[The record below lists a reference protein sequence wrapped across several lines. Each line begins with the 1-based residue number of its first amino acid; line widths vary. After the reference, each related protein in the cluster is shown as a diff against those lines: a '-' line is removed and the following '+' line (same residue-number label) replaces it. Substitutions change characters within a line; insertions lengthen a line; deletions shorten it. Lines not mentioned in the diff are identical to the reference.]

1 MAPEKPGQSL
11 GRRSYC
17 PDQSGCEPEMTTP
30 NSGSPVAVN
39 KWLVTIAVM
48 AGTFMEIVDTTVVN
62 VALPQIA
69 GSLAAS
75 VDETTWILTAYL
87 VSNAIIL
94 PITGWLSALFG
105 RKRFLI
111 LCMALFTVSSML
123 CGMATSLGMLII
135 FRIIQGVGGGALQ
148 PISQAILL
156 ETFPVQERGMAMA
169 IWGIGVI
176 IAPIVGPVMGG
187 WVTDN
192 LTWRWAFYI
201 NLPVGLLSLILTW
214 LFIFDPDY
222 IRRQRAG
229 SIDYWGLGFLIVG
242 LGALQVVLDKGER
255 EDWFSSAFITQLAII
270 AVVALGV
277 LIYHEL
283 KTRHPVV
290 DLRLFKERNYAAGVT
305 IMFFFGF
312 VLYGSIMLLPLFLQ
326 TLMGYD
332 ATLAGWALA
341 FGGIG
346 SLLIMPVVGRLT
358 MVMDSRKIV
367 FVGLL
372 INAYAVYLMSGY
384 TTGIDFYHAWWPR
397 FVQGFGLGATFVSL
411 TTLTM
416 SRIPQEK
423 MGNAAGIFNLSRNL
437 GGSFGIATAT
447 TLLAR
452 RSQFHQ
458 SRLVEHLTPLSQ
470 PFNDWQ
476 QRLSQVLPDLGT
488 DWQWW
493 NTPEA
498 MAGLY
503 QEVLRQA
510 KMLAF
515 CDDYWFFTIVF
526 LCLLPLVFLMRRGP
540 KPAVAEEP
548 GIEPLP

>member
-1 MAPEKPGQSL
+1 MSTA
-11 GRRSYC
+11 
-17 PDQSGCEPEMTTP
+17 D
-30 NSGSPVAVN
+30 NGSPIAVN
-39 KWLVTIAVM
+39 KWLITIAVM

-62 VALPQIA
+62 VALPHIA
-69 GSLAAS
+69 GSLAS
-75 VDETTWILTAYL
+75 SEDETTWILTAYL

-94 PITGWLSALFG
+94 PITGWLSVLFG
-105 RKRFLI
+105 RKRFLL
-111 LCMALFTVSSML
+111 LCLTLFTCSSML
-123 CGMATSLGMLII
+123 CGAATSLGILIV
-135 FRIIQGVGGGALQ
+135 FRIFQGVGGGALQ

-156 ETFPVQERGMAMA
+156 ETFPVEERGMAMA
-169 IWGIGVI
+169 LWGIGVV

-201 NLPVGLLSLILTW
+201 NLPVGLFSLILTY
-214 LFIFDPDY
+214 LFIFDPEY
-222 IRRQRAG
+222 LKRQRAG
-229 SIDYWGLGFLIVG
+229 SIDYWGLGLLIVG

-255 EDWFSSAFITQLAII
+255 EDWFSSAFITRLVIVAL
-270 AVVALGV
+270 VALGV

-290 DLRLFKERNYAAGVT
+290 DLRLFKERNYASGVT

-312 VLYGSIMLLPLFLQ
+312 VLYGTVMLLPLFLQ

-341 FGGIG
+341 FGGVG
-346 SLLIMPVVGRLT
+346 SLMIMPVVGRLT

-372 INAYAVYLMSGY
+372 INAYAVYLMGLY
-384 TTGIDFYHAWWPR
+384 NTTIDFYHAWWPR
-397 FVQGFGLGATFVSL
+397 FIQGFGLGATFVSL

-416 SRIPQEK
+416 SRISQEK
-423 MGNAAGIFNLSRNL
+423 MGNATGIFNLMRNL

-447 TLLAR
+447 TLLSR
-452 RSQFHQ
+452 RTQFHQ

-476 QRLSQVLPDLGT
+476 RQMSQALPELGFN
-488 DWQWW
+488 WQWW
-493 NTPEA
+493 SAPEA
-498 MAGLY
+498 MGGLY
-503 QEVLRQA
+503 GEALRQA
-510 KMLAF
+510 RMLAF

-526 LCLLPLVFLMRRGP
+526 LCLLPLVFLMRRSP
-540 KPAVAEEP
+540 KPDPIGAPSRQA
-548 GIEPLP
+548 LS

>member
-1 MAPEKPGQSL
+1 
-11 GRRSYC
+11 
-17 PDQSGCEPEMTTP
+17 MTTP
-30 NSGSPVAVN
+30 NHGSPVEVN

-62 VALPQIA
+62 VALPHIA
-69 GSLAAS
+69 GSLASS

-87 VSNAIIL
+87 VSNAVIL

-105 RKRFLI
+105 RKRFLM
-111 LCMALFTVSSML
+111 LCITIFTVSSML
-123 CGMATSLGMLII
+123 CGMATNLGMLIF
-135 FRIIQGVGGGALQ
+135 FRVIQGAGGGALQ

-156 ETFPVQERGMAMA
+156 ETFPVEERGMAMA
-169 IWGIGVI
+169 LWGIGVI

-201 NLPVGLLSLILTW
+201 NLPIGLISLILTL
-214 LFIFDPDY
+214 LFIFDPAY

-229 SIDYWGLGFLIVG
+229 SIDYWGLGLLIVA

-255 EDWFSSAFITQLAII
+255 DDWFSSAFITRLAII
-270 AVVALGV
+270 AVVGLII

-290 DLRLFKERNYAAGVT
+290 DLRLFKERNYASGVT
-305 IMFFFGF
+305 IMFFFGY
-312 VLYGSIMLLPLFLQ
+312 VLYGSIMLLPLYLQ
-326 TLMGYD
+326 TIMGYD

-346 SLLIMPVVGRLT
+346 SLMIMPVVGRLT
-358 MVMDSRKIV
+358 MVVDSRKII

-372 INAYAVYLMSGY
+372 LNAYAVYLMSGY
-384 TTGIDFYHAWWPR
+384 TTNVDFFHAWWPR

-416 SRIPQEK
+416 SRISQEK
-423 MGNAAGIFNLSRNL
+423 MGNATGIFNLMRNL

-447 TLLAR
+447 TLLSR

-458 SRLVEHLTPLSQ
+458 SRLVEHLTPLAQ

-476 QRLSQVLPDLGT
+476 HHLSQALPNLGNN
-488 DWQWW
+488 WQWW
-493 NTPEA
+493 NAPQA
-498 MAGLY
+498 MASLY
-503 QEVLRQA
+503 HEAGRQA
-510 KMLAF
+510 QMLAF

-526 LCLLPLVFLMRRGP
+526 LCLLPLAFLMRRSP
-540 KPAVAEEP
+540 KPVAEAET
-548 GIEPLP
+548 GVEVLP

>member
-1 MAPEKPGQSL
+1 MNFGN
-11 GRRSYC
+11 
-17 PDQSGCEPEMTTP
+17 
-30 NSGSPVAVN
+30 NSQTQEVN

-62 VALPQIA
+62 VALPHIA
-69 GSLAAS
+69 GSLASS

-87 VSNAIIL
+87 VSNAVVL

-105 RKRFLI
+105 RKRFLM
-111 LCMALFTVSSML
+111 LCITIFTVSSML
-123 CGMATSLGMLII
+123 CGMATNLGMLIV
-135 FRIIQGVGGGALQ
+135 FRVIQGAGGGALQ

-156 ETFPVQERGMAMA
+156 ETFPVEERGMAMA
-169 IWGIGVI
+169 LWGIGVI

-201 NLPVGLLSLILTW
+201 NLPIGILSLLMTF

-222 IRRQRAG
+222 IRAQRAG
-229 SIDYWGLGFLIVG
+229 SIDYWGLGLLVVG

-255 EDWFSSAFITQLAII
+255 DDWFSSAFITRLAII
-270 AVVALGV
+270 AVVALII

-290 DLRLFKERNYAAGVT
+290 DLRLFKERNYASGVT
-305 IMFFFGF
+305 IMFFFGY

-326 TLMGYD
+326 TIMGYD

-346 SLLIMPVVGRLT
+346 SLMIMPVVGRLT

-372 INAYAVYLMSGY
+372 LNAWAVYLMSQY
-384 TTGIDFYHAWWPR
+384 NTDINFFHAWFPR
-397 FVQGFGLGATFVSL
+397 FIQGFGLGSTFVSL

-416 SRIPQEK
+416 SRISQEK
-423 MGNAAGIFNLSRNL
+423 MGNATGIFNLMRNL

-447 TLLAR
+447 TLLVR

-458 SRLVEHLTPLSQ
+458 SRLVEHLTPLAQ
-470 PFNDWQ
+470 PFTNWQ
-476 QRLSQVLPDLGT
+476 HNLSQALPDLGT
-488 DWQWW
+488 NWQWW
-493 NTPEA
+493 NVPQA
-498 MAGLY
+498 MASLY
-503 QEVLRQA
+503 QETVRQA
-510 KMLAF
+510 QMLAF
-515 CDDYWFFTIVF
+515 SDDYWFFTIVF
-526 LCLLPLVFLMRRGP
+526 LCLLPLAFLMRRIP
-540 KPAVAEEP
+540 KAAVAKEP
-548 GIEPLP
+548 GIEALP

>member
-1 MAPEKPGQSL
+1 
-11 GRRSYC
+11 
-17 PDQSGCEPEMTTP
+17 MTTP
-30 NSGSPVAVN
+30 NGSPMAVN

-62 VALPQIA
+62 VALPHIA
-69 GSLAAS
+69 GSLASS

-87 VSNAIIL
+87 VSNAVIL

-105 RKRFLI
+105 RKRFLM
-111 LCMALFTVSSML
+111 LCIALFTISSML
-123 CGMATSLGMLII
+123 CGAATNLGELIV
-135 FRIIQGVGGGALQ
+135 FRIIQGAGGGALQ

-156 ETFPVQERGMAMA
+156 ETFPVEERGMAMA
-169 IWGIGVI
+169 LWGIGVI

-201 NLPVGLLSLILTW
+201 NLPIGLISLVLTM
-214 LFIFDPDY
+214 LFVFDPDY

-229 SIDYWGLGFLIVG
+229 SIDYWGLGLLIVG

-255 EDWFSSAFITQLAII
+255 DDWFSSAFITRLAII

-290 DLRLFKERNYAAGVT
+290 DLRLFKERNYASGTT

-326 TLMGYD
+326 TIMGYD

-346 SLLIMPVVGRLT
+346 SIMIMPVVGRLT
-358 MVMDSRKIV
+358 MVMDSRKII
-367 FVGLL
+367 FVGLIL
-372 INAYAVYLMSGY
+372 NAYAVYLMSQY
-384 TTGIDFYHAWWPR
+384 NTTIDFYHAWFPR
-397 FVQGFGLGATFVSL
+397 FIQGFGLGATFVSL

-416 SRIPQEK
+416 SRISQEK
-423 MGNAAGIFNLSRNL
+423 MGNATGIFNLMRNL

-447 TLLAR
+447 TLLSR

-470 PFNDWQ
+470 SFNNWQ
-476 QRLSQVLPDLGT
+476 QQLSQALPDLGAN
-488 DWQWW
+488 WQWW
-493 NTPEA
+493 NAPQA

-503 QEVLRQA
+503 QEAVRQA
-510 KMLAF
+510 RTLAF

-526 LCLLPLVFLMRRGP
+526 LCLLPLAFLMRRSP
-540 KPAVAEEP
+540 KPAVAGEP
-548 GIEPLP
+548 DREALS

>member
-1 MAPEKPGQSL
+1 MNDPTA
-11 GRRSYC
+11 
-17 PDQSGCEPEMTTP
+17 
-30 NSGSPVAVN
+30 NSPVAVN
-39 KWLVTIAVM
+39 KWLITIAVM

-62 VALPQIA
+62 VALPHIA
-69 GSLAAS
+69 GSLAS
-75 VDETTWILTAYL
+75 SEDETTWILTAYL
-87 VSNAIIL
+87 VSNAVIL

-105 RKRFLI
+105 RKRFLM
-111 LCMALFTVSSML
+111 LCLVLFTISSML
-123 CGMATSLGMLII
+123 CGAATNLGMLIV

-176 IAPIVGPVMGG
+176 IAPIIGPVMGG

-201 NLPVGLLSLILTW
+201 NLPIGLISLLLTF

-222 IRRQRAG
+222 LKKQRAG
-229 SIDYWGLGFLIVG
+229 SIDYWGLGLLVVG

-255 EDWFSSAFITQLAII
+255 EDWLSSGFILRLSII
-270 AVVALGV
+270 AVVALGI

-290 DLRLFKERNYAAGVT
+290 DLRLFKERNYASGVT

-341 FGGIG
+341 FGGI
-346 SLLIMPVVGRLT
+346 SSIMIMPVVGRLT
-358 MVMDSRKIV
+358 MVIDSRKIV
-367 FVGLL
+367 FVGLIL
-372 INAYAVYLMSGY
+372 NAYAVYLMSQY
-384 TTGIDFYHAWWPR
+384 NTNIDFFHAWFPR
-397 FVQGFGLGATFVSL
+397 FVQGFGLASTFVSL

-416 SRIPQEK
+416 CRISQEK
-423 MGNAAGIFNLSRNL
+423 MGNATGMFNLMRNL
-437 GGSFGIATAT
+437 GGSFGIAAAT
-447 TLLAR
+447 TLLSR

-458 SRLVEHLTPLSQ
+458 SRLVEHLTPFSL
-470 PFNDWQ
+470 PFTEWQ
-476 QRLSQVLPDLGT
+476 HRLSQIMPDLGSN
-488 DWQWW
+488 WQWW
-493 NTPEA
+493 SAPQA
-498 MAGLY
+498 LGGLY
-503 QEVLRQA
+503 NEVLRQA

-526 LCLLPLVFLMRRGP
+526 LCLLPLVFLMRRL
-540 KPAVAEEP
+540 P
-548 GIEPLP
+548 GQGQVKGVEALH

>member
-1 MAPEKPGQSL
+1 
-11 GRRSYC
+11 
-17 PDQSGCEPEMTTP
+17 MTTP
-30 NSGSPVAVN
+30 NNGSPVAVN
-39 KWLVTIAVM
+39 KWLVTFAVM

-62 VALPQIA
+62 VALPHIA

-75 VDETTWILTAYL
+75 EDETTWILTAYL

-105 RKRFLI
+105 RKRFLL

-123 CGMATSLGMLII
+123 CGMATSLGMLIV

-156 ETFPVQERGMAMA
+156 ETFPVAERGMAMA

-201 NLPVGLLSLILTW
+201 NLPIGLLSLILTW

-229 SIDYWGLGFLIVG
+229 SIDYWGLGLLVVG

-255 EDWFSSAFITQLAII
+255 DDWFSSAFITRLAII

-332 ATLAGWALA
+332 ATLSGWALA

-346 SLLIMPVVGRLT
+346 SLMIMPVVGRLT

-384 TTGIDFYHAWWPR
+384 TTDIDFYHAWWPR

-416 SRIPQEK
+416 SRISQEK
-423 MGNAAGIFNLSRNL
+423 MGNATGIFNLMRNL
-437 GGSFGIATAT
+437 GGPSASPRPPPSWPGGASSIRVAWWSTSPPCPSRSTTGSSACRKPCRIWGPTGSGGMPPRPWPGFIRKCCARPKCWPSATITGSSPSSFSACCPWSFSCA
-447 TLLAR
+447 AAP
-452 RSQFHQ
+452 S
-458 SRLVEHLTPLSQ
+458 
-470 PFNDWQ
+470 
-476 QRLSQVLPDLGT
+476 LPS
-488 DWQWW
+488 
-493 NTPEA
+493 
-498 MAGLY
+498 
-503 QEVLRQA
+503 
-510 KMLAF
+510 
-515 CDDYWFFTIVF
+515 
-526 LCLLPLVFLMRRGP
+526 
-540 KPAVAEEP
+540 
-548 GIEPLP
+548 